1 MKLHDGDIFCH
12 GYLRYTSD
20 AYCVAIGQRTLR
32 EALSWPSC
40 LLRCAGGVPCNE
52 AVYLGSPSNS
62 CLDCRSSVVRCLIL
76 EWLMVEGREKISESS
91 QIHYNDRDAPKSNE
105 DINGQRSEDSA
116 AFLTQQLSVS
126 LLEPVSGLSEV
137 GWQK

>member
-1 MKLHDGDIFCH
+1 
-12 GYLRYTSD
+12 
-20 AYCVAIGQRTLR
+20 
-32 EALSWPSC
+32 
-40 LLRCAGGVPCNE
+40 
-52 AVYLGSPSNS
+52 
-62 CLDCRSSVVRCLIL
+62 
-76 EWLMVEGREKISESS
+76 MVEGREKISESS